1 MSLSKGLTPD
11 AVECEALNL
20 HIADLILKTPDIKAE
35 NGDVK
40 YTLTLTQQLSL
51 ISKIKLSPDISI
63 NSTVMSVVELSYL
76 YNLGIQQNSYQR
88 NLVSHAWSITE
99 QKSYLHT
106 LCYEKNVCFAMAM
119 LFSNYP
125 NLNDTE
131 YNYISDPSCLFE
143 LPDFAN
149 RAKTMYDFATGKL
162 NCYKLSFFEHL
173 NLPDSILAS
182 QQIPVVIDIRY
193 KTFIERQKNFLLL
206 QKQKVVDTS
215 SKFKNMPNAFN
226 NYLLTRLNGMLNI
239 EKLMSDIWDNCV
251 VTGNKYW
258 YPNTY
263 RFIYVFKFFNKEQID
278 SILNFII
285 RDDKG
290 INSASGRDDSLYHL
304 TNYNNGYDTLLKTM
318 DDFRTAINKSPLKY
332 TYGSMPLFYY
342 IFMKTCYDSSLNLQQ
357 EPLTKFINGI
367 SVYNTPSAWKNVWLG
382 RKTSIPELTYKKSDV
397 IEYLLYEYSLLIGLV
412 TIGNDAP
419 IPDIP
424 NCYVREPIS
433 RETKYAVDD
442 RDNREDGECKSCYN
456 IVGEKNLV
464 FGHIKPYCIS
474 RNNNSDNIVLICNAC
489 NSSCATNNLIEWQTE
504 NYPDKYGIETYMNEY
519 I

>member
-1 MSLSKGLTPD
+1 MS
-11 AVECEALNL
+11 
-20 HIADLILKTPDIKAE
+20 
-35 NGDVK
+35 
-40 YTLTLTQQLSL
+40 
-51 ISKIKLSPDISI
+51 
-63 NSTVMSVVELSYL
+63 
-76 YNLGIQQNSYQR
+76 
-88 NLVSHAWSITE
+88 
-99 QKSYLHT
+99 
-106 LCYEKNVCFAMAM
+106 AM

-125 NLNDTE
+125 NLNDNE

-149 RAKTMYDFATGKL
+149 RAKTLSDFATGKL
-162 NCYKLSFFEHL
+162 SCNKLSFSEHL

-193 KTFIERQKNFLLL
+193 KTFIERRGNFLLF
-206 QKQKVVDTS
+206 QKQKVVDPS
-215 SKFKNMPNAFN
+215 SKYKNMANAFN
-226 NYLLTRLNGMLNI
+226 NHLLTRPNGMLNV
-239 EKLMSDIWDNCV
+239 EKLMIGIWDNCIV
-251 VTGNKYW
+251 AGNKYW

-304 TNYNNGYDTLLKTM
+304 TNYNDYDTLLKTM

-332 TYGSMPLFYY
+332 TYGSMPLLYY

-412 TIGNDAP
+412 TIGNVAP

-474 RNNNSDNIVLICNAC
+474 RNNDSDNIVLICNAC